1 MAEPTL
7 LEQIWE
13 NRTLVW
19 LFTAFVVAV
28 LFTFRPGSRKVHRDT
43 SEIPF
48 RHEDRPAPAEG
59 DDKPAS
65 ERRSDGDSEEAR
77 Q

>member
-13 NRTLVW
+13 NKTLVW

-48 RHEDRPAPAEG
+48 RHEDRPAPPEG
-59 DDKPAS
+59 DEKPAS
-65 ERRSDGDSEEAR
+65 ERNSQGDAKEAR

>member
-1 MAEPTL
+1 MDEPTL

-13 NRTLVW
+13 NRTLLW
-19 LFTAFVVAV
+19 LFSAFVVAV

-48 RHEDRPAPAEG
+48 RHED
-59 DDKPAS
+59 KPAA
-65 ERRSDGDSEEAR
+65 EPHSDGDSEEAR

>member
-1 MAEPTL
+1 MQEMTL
-7 LEQIWE
+7 LEEIWA

-19 LFTAFVVAV
+19 LFTAFLIAV
-28 LFTFRPGSRKVHRDT
+28 LFAFRPGSRKVHRD
-43 SEIPF
+43 SANIPF
-48 RHEDRPAPAEG
+48 RH

-65 ERRSDGDSEEAR
+65 DDSRDAYLKEAR

>member
-1 MAEPTL
+1 MQEMTF
-7 LEQIWE
+7 LEELWA

-19 LFTAFVVAV
+19 LFTAFVIAV
-28 LFTFRPGSRKVHRDT
+28 LFAFRPGSRKIHRD
-43 SEIPF
+43 SADIPF
-48 RHEDRPAPAEG
+48 RH

-65 ERRSDGDSEEAR
+65 DDLSDGHLKEAR